1 MAVQVSVHGGNG
13 EKAIRDLKRK
23 MQRELVFRLMKMS
36 RFYEPPSVKK
46 VRKDQETERRIRK
59 NNRRRRLES

>member
-36 RFYEPPSVKK
+36 RFYEPPSVKR